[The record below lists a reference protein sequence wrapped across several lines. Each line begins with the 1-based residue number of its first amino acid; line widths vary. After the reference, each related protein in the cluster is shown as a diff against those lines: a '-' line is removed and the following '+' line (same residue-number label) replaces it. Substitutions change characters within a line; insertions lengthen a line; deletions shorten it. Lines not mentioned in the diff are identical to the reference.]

1 MSLRYLRNIM
11 GITKGT
17 TKGGERMKRSTLKL
31 LAMMLVFVLMLGA
44 VGCSKA
50 PVEEPAVE
58 EPATEEPV
66 VEEPAAEEPGAGDL
80 KIVLVLPGPINDQSW
95 NATNYAGLV
104 KCNETLGTNM
114 EYVENVQA
122 ADYESTFRNYAERGY
137 DLIMAAGTQFDE
149 AANTVAAN
157 YADTTFVVVNGMV
170 SNGDNVAPIF
180 PKEYEASYI
189 AGLMA
194 GEVTENGQFATIG
207 GFPNDAMVKLLD
219 VYEEVAISVATDRG
233 IADAAAVRAF
243 ANSWDDVALGKQM
256 AETMIDNGADVM
268 FVYANQVGLGAIQ
281 ATKEKGMKYIG
292 FSGDQTT
299 IDPNTVVS
307 SVAFDFETFY
317 AWAVEKFLNDELPGN
332 TVHMAGIAE
341 GIFFPVYTDNIS
353 DESVANVEAGIVSVL
368 NGEVDFESM
377 FK

>member
-1 MSLRYLRNIM
+1 
-11 GITKGT
+11 
-17 TKGGERMKRSTLKL
+17 MKRFLVLTLVML
-31 LAMMLVFVLMLGA
+31 LAFMA
-44 VGCSKA
+44 VGCASQ
-50 PVEEPAVE
+50 PA
-58 EPATEEPV
+58 
-66 VEEPAAEEPGAGDL
+66 EEPAAEEPAAEEPVAEEPTAADL
-80 KIVLVLPGPINDQSW
+80 KIVLILPGPINDQSW

-149 AANTVAAN
+149 AANVVAVN
-157 YADTTFVVVNGMV
+157 YPETSFVVVNGMV
-170 SNGDNVAPIF
+170 SSGDNVAPIF

-189 AGLMA
+189 AALMA

-219 VYEEVAISVATDRG
+219 VYEEVAIQVATERG
-233 IADAAAVRAF
+233 IEGAAAVRAF
-243 ANSWDDVALGKQM
+243 ANSWEDVALGKQM

-292 FSGDQTT
+292 FAGDQTT
-299 IDPNTVVS
+299 IDPDTVVA
-307 SVAFDFETFY
+307 SVGYDFETFY
-317 AWAVEKFLNDELPGN
+317 TWAVEKFINGTLEGN
-332 TVHMAGIAE
+332 TVHLAGIAE
-341 GIFFPVYTDNIS
+341 GIFYPVYTDNMS
-353 DESVANVEAGIVSVL
+353 DDAVANVEAGIEAAL
-368 NGEVDFESM
+368 NGEIDFESM